1 MLVTD
6 LTMKQFQ
13 HGLETTRSVIIPF
26 GSVEEHGLHLPL
38 GTDTFHAFELA
49 KKTSELIPVFV
60 MPPVWYGLCRSTS
73 MHPGTVGITSASLR
87 MLVMD
92 MCRSMYRQ
100 GLRNFILVSGHAGGT
115 HMATILDAADMLM
128 EELEEARF
136 AVLSILDLVARLPEG
151 LVETPGDAHAGE
163 VETSLMEFLKPDL
176 VKGESPVEFPDF
188 PKFILV
194 RNKLRYWPGGVWG
207 DPSKASALKGRRILE
222 KEADLLAGLV
232 KTLENFK
239 EE

>member
-1 MLVTD
+1 L
-6 LTMKQFQ
+6 
-13 HGLETTRSVIIPF
+13 GL
-26 GSVEEHGLHLPL
+26 
-38 GTDTFHAFELA
+38 
-49 KKTSELIPVFV
+49 
-60 MPPVWYGLCRSTS
+60 W
-73 MHPGTVGITSASLR
+73 
-87 MLVMD
+87 
-92 MCRSMYRQ
+92 
-100 GLRNFILVSGHAGGT
+100 
-115 HMATILDAADMLM
+115 
-128 EELEEARF
+128 
-136 AVLSILDLVARLPEG
+136 LPEG

-163 VETSLMEFLKPDL
+163 VETSLVEFLKPDL